1 MILGTMQTSSR
12 CRTVHPGFP
21 QAFDFLEK
29 CFAEGVEA
37 GRYEI
42 DGDNVYA
49 LVMQY
54 TPAEKETPRFETH
67 DRYIDIQCMLKGS
80 EYQWY
85 LPRNEL
91 RDAAQYNEEK
101 DFTLYSFSGEGSR
114 LVLNPGDF
122 AVYFPE
128 DGHLPGMMAG
138 SEDCVRI
145 VVKIRC

>member
-1 MILGTMQTSSR
+1 MILGTIQTGSR
-12 CRTVHPGFP
+12 YRTVHPGFS
-21 QAFDFLEK
+21 QAFDFLEQCFK
-29 CFAEGVEA
+29 CGVEP
-37 GRYEI
+37 GRYEM

-67 DRYIDIQCMLKGS
+67 DRYIDIQCMLRGS

-85 LPRNEL
+85 LPRSEL
-91 RDAAQYNEEK
+91 RDATQYNEEK

-114 LVLNPGDF
+114 LMLNPGDF

-145 VVKIRC
+145 VVKIKC